1 MAISWIDFGIIAAYL
16 MAMLGIGY
24 YIFRRN
30 PNFEEY
36 LIAGRSMTTPVLVC
50 TLASTYYG
58 LDVLFGTS
66 ELAFNNGVVAYFGY
80 SVLYLVLYA
89 IAAFV
94 LSKRLR
100 TANFTSLPEILER
113 NYGTGAATFG
123 ALASI
128 FYSIPALALFA
139 LGRISE
145 VIFGVDAMIG
155 AAAIGSIALVYTLWG
170 GLWAVAITDTI
181 QFVLMCV
188 TLAIGIPLLL
198 HEVGGFEAA
207 AQIIPPDH
215 FDLLGNLPIW
225 LLLAYVATGLSVF
238 VEPGFYQRIFAAKD
252 YRQARNA
259 LLIAVVIWG
268 TYDWLVVAG
277 GMLAHSA
284 MLQGILPAN
293 LHPNDALLT
302 AVTYALPVGF
312 VGIFLAGVLATSMST
327 VDSYTLVAGAN
338 MAYDLYRPLVKPD
351 ITDQQLVKF
360 TKRGVVVAWVLGF
373 FLAFMFD
380 RLMALW
386 VFTATI
392 LTSTVFVPIFIGLYW
407 KGRKT
412 PLAGTLS
419 CGLGLLSMI
428 VYYLTIMNLG
438 EPNELYGTFIWTFE
452 LGSTSI
458 SLWQEYALF
467 FSLPMSVVGFLVGNL
482 FGREAVK

>member
-139 LGRISE
+139 LGRVSE

-188 TLAIGIPLLL
+188 TLA
-198 HEVGGFEAA
+198 
-207 AQIIPPDH
+207 
-215 FDLLGNLPIW
+215 
-225 LLLAYVATGLSVF
+225 
-238 VEPGFYQRIFAAKD
+238 
-252 YRQARNA
+252 
-259 LLIAVVIWG
+259 
-268 TYDWLVVAG
+268 
-277 GMLAHSA
+277 
-284 MLQGILPAN
+284 
-293 LHPNDALLT
+293 
-302 AVTYALPVGF
+302 
-312 VGIFLAGVLATSMST
+312 
-327 VDSYTLVAGAN
+327 
-338 MAYDLYRPLVKPD
+338 
-351 ITDQQLVKF
+351 
-360 TKRGVVVAWVLGF
+360 
-373 FLAFMFD
+373 
-380 RLMALW
+380 
-386 VFTATI
+386 
-392 LTSTVFVPIFIGLYW
+392 
-407 KGRKT
+407 
-412 PLAGTLS
+412 
-419 CGLGLLSMI
+419 
-428 VYYLTIMNLG
+428 
-438 EPNELYGTFIWTFE
+438 
-452 LGSTSI
+452 
-458 SLWQEYALF
+458 
-467 FSLPMSVVGFLVGNL
+467 
-482 FGREAVK
+482 